1 MASSTDL
8 VSSLSSGANRGTKL
22 DAAEV
27 RALVKA
33 AGLSISDSAIEDW
46 RVLLGSFEDC
56 AQLVLQEDGCLP
68 IPDPDRYVRTDI
80 QIPENTEKGG
90 WATRCSVKSTA
101 PTSALLAGRT
111 VAVKDN
117 IAVAG
122 VRCTNGLPPVNGEWI
137 PTYDATIVTRVLD
150 AGGIVTGKAAC
161 ENACMEPISNTSYTG
176 VVHNPFADGYTCG
189 GSSSGSGRLVA
200 IGAAD
205 MALGADQGGYVF
217 VLSKPPRRSHQGN
230 LVIMQEEY
238 RSIRIPAAFCGIV
251 GHKPTWGLVP
261 YTGILGLQSVI
272 DHTGP
277 MTTTVRDNARLL
289 EAISG
294 PDGIDDRQPF
304 SMAPESLRFS
314 SALDEFLAAG
324 ATKPR
329 DQLLKG
335 FKIGILKEGF
345 AGKQMDAHV
354 AKACRS
360 AISDFKEMGAEI
372 VEVSV
377 PNHEQICVIWMCAL
391 PLRAGREGLLGDT
404 TGRKQLELTDRGA
417 AAAPAMGP
425 SQKALLSQEFFDALG
440 PGAQNLYMRY
450 LYVNDKYGA
459 SLHAKCTNLLNKAA
473 QAYDAALGFVDVLV
487 MPTVPMPALPFLRG
501 PNGTSGRSQA
511 GPLESLSYPLGV
523 LSNTAQ
529 FNSTGHPALSLPV
542 GFVPAPDNPDI
553 KLPAGLQIVG
563 KRFEDLTCYKVA
575 GAWEESKDWKTLVFA
590 E

>member
-1 MASSTDL
+1 MAIA
-8 VSSLSSGANRGTKL
+8 SLGKGTKL

-56 AQLVLQEDGCLP
+56 AQLVLEDDDGLP
-68 IPDPDRYVRTDI
+68 IPDPDRYIRTDI
-80 QIPENTEKGG
+80 QIPENNEKGG
-90 WATRCSVKSTA
+90 WATRCSVKSAA

-111 VAVKDN
+111 LAVKDN
-117 IAVAG
+117 IALAG

-150 AGGIVTGKAAC
+150 AGAMITGKATC

-200 IGAAD
+200 IGAVD
-205 MALGADQGGYVF
+205 MALGGDQGG
-217 VLSKPPRRSHQGN
+217 
-230 LVIMQEEY
+230 
-238 RSIRIPAAFCGIV
+238 SIRIPAAFCGIV

-277 MTTTVRDNARLL
+277 MTATVRDNARLL

-304 SMAPESLRFS
+304 FMAPESLRFS
-314 SALDEFLAAG
+314 SSLDEFLSAG
-324 ATKPR
+324 AAKPR

-335 FKIGILKEGF
+335 FKVGVLKEGF
-345 AGKQMDAHV
+345 TGKQMNPNV
-354 AKACRS
+354 ATACHS
-360 AISDFKEMGAEI
+360 AISDLKEMGAEV

-377 PNHEQICVIWMCAL
+377 PNHEHICIIWMCAL
-391 PLRAGREGLLGDT
+391 PLRGGREALLGDT
-404 TGRKQLELTDRGA
+404 TGRKQLELTDRGT

-425 SQKALLSQEFFDALG
+425 SEKALLSQEFFDALG

-459 SLHAKCTNLLNKAA
+459 GLHAKCTNLLNKAT
-473 QAYDAALGFVDVLV
+473 QAYDAVLGSVDVLV
-487 MPTVPMPALPFLRG
+487 MPTVPMPAFPFPGG
-501 PNGTSGRSQA
+501 PDNSTGRFQG

-542 GFVPAPDNPDI
+542 GFVPAPDNPDV

-575 GAWEESKDWKTLVFA
+575 AAWEEHKDWKTLLFA
-590 E
+590 Q

>member
-1 MASSTDL
+1 MAIA
-8 VSSLSSGANRGTKL
+8 SLGKGTKL

-33 AGLSISDSAIEDW
+33 AGLSLSDSAIEDW
-46 RVLLGSFEDC
+46 RSLLGSLEDC
-56 AQLVLQEDGCLP
+56 AQLVFEEDDGLP
-68 IPDPDRYVRTDI
+68 IPDPDRYIRTDI
-80 QIPENTEKGG
+80 HVPEDNNKGG
-90 WATRCSVKSTA
+90 WATRCTVKSAA

-117 IAVAG
+117 VALAG

-150 AGGIVTGKAAC
+150 AGATITGKAAC

-205 MALGADQGGYVF
+205 MALGGDQGGYVTITF
-217 VLSKPPRRSHQGN
+217 GPSTPKALLK
-230 LVIMQEEY
+230 VILRLTKVMY

-277 MTTTVRDNARLL
+277 MTANVRDNALLL
-289 EAISG
+289 EAIAG
-294 PDGIDDRQPF
+294 PDGIDDRQPPF
-304 SMAPESLRFS
+304 MAPETLRFS
-314 SALDEFLAAG
+314 SALDEFLSTG

-335 FKIGILKEGF
+335 FKVGVLKEGF
-345 AGKQMDAHV
+345 AAKQMDPNV
-354 AKACRS
+354 ATACRS
-360 AISDFKEMGAEI
+360 AISDLKDMGAEV

-377 PNHEQICVIWMCAL
+377 PNHEQICIIWSCAL
-391 PLRAGREGLLGDT
+391 PLRGGREALLGDT
-404 TGRKQLELTDRGA
+404 TGRKQLEMTDRGVV
-417 AAAPAMGP
+417 AAPATGP
-425 SQKALLSQEFFDALG
+425 SEKALLSQEFFDALG

-450 LYVNDKYGA
+450 LYVNNKYGA
-459 SLHAKCTNLLNKAA
+459 SLHAKATNLLAKATRD
-473 QAYDAALGFVDVLV
+473 YDAVLASVDVLV
-487 MPTVPMPALPFLRG
+487 MPTVPMPALPFPGGG
-501 PNGTSGRSQA
+501 PDTNPSGRFQG

-542 GFVPAPDNPDI
+542 GFVPAADNADV

-575 GAWEESKDWKTLVFA
+575 AAWEGQKDWKTLLFA
-590 E
+590 Q

>member
-8 VSSLSSGANRGTKL
+8 VSSLSSGENRATKL

-33 AGLSISDSAIEDW
+33 AGLSISDSAIEEW

-56 AQLVLQEDGCLP
+56 AQLILQEDHCLP
-68 IPDPDRYVRTDI
+68 IPDPDRYLRTNI

-205 MALGADQGGYVF
+205 MALGADQGG
-217 VLSKPPRRSHQGN
+217 
-230 LVIMQEEY
+230 
-238 RSIRIPAAFCGIV
+238 SIRIPAAFCGIV
-251 GHKPTWGLVP
+251 GLKPTWGLVP

-304 SMAPESLRFS
+304 FMAPESLRFS

-324 ATKPR
+324 ATKPQ

-345 AGKQMDAHV
+345 TGKQMDAHV

-360 AISDFKEMGAEI
+360 AISDLKEMGAEI

-404 TGRKQLELTDRGA
+404 TGRKQLELIDRGA
-417 AAAPAMGP
+417 VAAPAMGP

-440 PGAQNLYMRY
+440 PGAQNLYLRY

-459 SLHAKCTNLLNKAA
+459 SLHAKCMNLLNKAT
-473 QAYDAALGFVDVLV
+473 QAYDAALGSVDVLV
-487 MPTVPMPALPFLRG
+487 MPTVPMPALPFLGG
-501 PNGTSGRSQA
+501 PNSTTGRSQA

-542 GFVPAPDNPDI
+542 GFVPAPDNADV